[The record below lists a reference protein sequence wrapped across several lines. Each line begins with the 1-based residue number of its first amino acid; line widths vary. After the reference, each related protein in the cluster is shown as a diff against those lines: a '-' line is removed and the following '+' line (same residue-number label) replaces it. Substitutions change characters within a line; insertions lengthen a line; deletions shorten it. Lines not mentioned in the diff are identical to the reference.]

1 MMSLPFDT
9 QKMVDRLEHAGV
21 TGEQA
26 RAHVEV
32 LAEAMAD
39 RDERYANKQ
48 EVQQELNDIRATL
61 VRLEA
66 KLGIGLASLDSKI
79 DKAVA
84 DLRSEMIR
92 WVVSVGLLQTAL
104 ISALLIK
111 LAH

>member
-1 MMSLPFDT
+1 MMSRPFDT
-9 QKMVDRLEHAGV
+9 QKMVDRLEQAGF

-32 LAEAMAD
+32 LAEAMAE

-48 EVQQELNDIRATL
+48 DVQQQFNDIRTTL

-66 KLGIGLASLDSKI
+66 KVDTLDLKI

-84 DLRSEMIR
+84 EVRAQLIHWM
-92 WVVSVGLLQTAL
+92 VSVGLLQTTL

-111 LAH
+111 LVH